1 MDDLIKLYWDL
12 RSTAEKHG
20 DEFSKINLGNN
31 EFAASFFNMAFNDIT
46 ITLEILDYYNNL
58 WMKLNPKNFSNVDKT
73 RDQNSQRIILIQ
85 KICFIEIMSMFEFT
99 AKKVVIQNEDIFEKF
114 KGRIYLRQIMK
125 RSYERKVIDK
135 ARQNQWNGALE
146 LRNTLVHNNGISDND
161 KEYVYSK
168 KLTLSFS
175 KGEMTRGHHTLFP
188 LLINWLLEETRK
200 WLRSANNF

>member
-1 MDDLIKLYWDL
+1 MDDLIKLYWGL

-31 EFAASFFNMAFNDIT
+31 EFAASFFDMAFNDIT

-114 KGRIYLRQIMK
+114 KG
-125 RSYERKVIDK
+125 
-135 ARQNQWNGALE
+135 
-146 LRNTLVHNNGISDND
+146 
-161 KEYVYSK
+161 VY
-168 KLTLSFS
+168 
-175 KGEMTRGHHTLFP
+175 
-188 LLINWLLEETRK
+188 I
-200 WLRSANNF
+200 